1 MLKPEKHARPTLI
14 SRITRSTAFWMFL
27 CLLALIVT
35 FGLLSENMVFFNS
48 SNFFTIALNASQLVL
63 LAVGTS
69 YLLGA
74 GQLDLS
80 IGSNLILASVL
91 SGMTITGLAGTP
103 AEIVAGEYPNLTFA
117 VIAGVFVAIGSGSL
131 FGLVNGLLVTKLR
144 LNSFLVTIATTA
156 IGLGLAL
163 VITHGANVPYI
174 PRAMQT
180 GFSIQKLFGVVPYP
194 VVLATVIVC
203 IFWFILEKTRFGMR
217 TLAIGSSVEAARRC
231 GISTDRHT
239 IILFVM
245 MGALAGTSALLDISR
260 FATTNISGH
269 QTDALQAIAAAVIG
283 GTSLFGGVASV
294 VGAVVGTF
302 IPAVLATGL
311 VILRIDPFYQLIVI
325 GLIIIAAVYI
335 DQRNRDN
342 R

>member
-1 MLKPEKHARPTLI
+1 MQKPEKHARPTLV
-14 SRITRSTAFWMFL
+14 SRVTRSTAFWMFL

-180 GFSIQKLFGVVPYP
+180 GFSIQKLFGVVS
-194 VVLATVIVC
+194 TVTELCDSLVC
-203 IFWFILEKTRFGMR
+203 TEVINDKFTFDVMTREFKYGR
-217 TLAIGSSVEAARRC
+217 RLGINYCFFQTQSYFSLSVRKSSN
-231 GISTDRHT
+231 
-239 IILFVM
+239 
-245 MGALAGTSALLDISR
+245 
-260 FATTNISGH
+260 FAK
-269 QTDALQAIAAAVIG
+269 
-283 GTSLFGGVASV
+283 
-294 VGAVVGTF
+294 
-302 IPAVLATGL
+302 
-311 VILRIDPFYQLIVI
+311 
-325 GLIIIAAVYI
+325 
-335 DQRNRDN
+335 
-342 R
+342 